1 MALRWPLRGAV
12 AALVIPDSGE
22 WSLEMMRPSRSAL
35 FVPGNRREWI
45 EKAVTYA
52 ADVLVLDL
60 EDSVPD
66 REKAA
71 ARAIVKTGVQ
81 MLKAKGQAS
90 SVRIN
95 GFATGLALDDLEGV
109 LCPELESVSLPKV
122 ETVADMNELDA
133 LLTHL
138 ERRLGIP
145 VGQIETPLGCETAK
159 AMRNVYEIATS
170 CRRVK
175 RVGLAAGPGGDAARA
190 IGYEW
195 SRAGMETLY
204 LRSKVVLDARAAGI
218 QYPTISS
225 WWNIKDLEGLERDA
239 RWNRSLGYRGQTV
252 IHPSHVPIVNKVY
265 TPTADEIA
273 FHKGLIQ
280 AMEEAEKKGT
290 AAVTYKGDMVDE
302 AMVKT
307 SREMLEFARSIGVEP

>member
-1 MALRWPLRGAV
+1 MT
-12 AALVIPDSGE
+12 
-22 WSLEMMRPSRSAL
+22 PSRSAL
-35 FVPGNRREWI
+35 FGPGNRAEWI
-45 EKAVTYA
+45 TTAVSSG
-52 ADVLVLDL
+52 ADTLILDL

-71 ARAIVKTGVQ
+71 ARETVKAGVK
-81 MLKAKGQAS
+81 MLRAKGQACA
-90 SVRIN
+90 VRIN
-95 GFATGLALDDLEGV
+95 AFATGLTLDDLEVV
-109 LCPELESVSLPKV
+109 LCPELERILLPKV
-122 ETVADMNELDA
+122 ETAADLDQLDA

-145 VGQIETPLGCETAK
+145 DGQVETPLGCETAQ
-159 AMRNVYEIATS
+159 AMRNVYEIATR

-175 RVGLAAGPGGDAARA
+175 RVSLAAGPGGDAARA
-190 IGYEW
+190 IGYQW
-195 SRAGMETLY
+195 SREGMETLF

-252 IHPSHVPIVNKVY
+252 MHPSHVPIVNRVF

-273 FHKGLIQ
+273 FHQGLIQ
-280 AMEEAEKKGT
+280 AMEAAERQGI
-290 AAVTYKGDMVDE
+290 AAVTYQGDMVDE

-307 SREMLEFARSIGVEP
+307 SRELLAFARVIGLQA